1 MFLLVLG
8 QSVFIQPQSPGALR
22 SFLVVFL
29 GVVFSRGLTR
39 MTRVFEI
46 LSCLLS
52 CMERPFLPEV
62 VFLVFQKNKNAT
74 SDFYRRCDLSALPNE
89 VLFISDTF
97 MRRWLCLELGGWSL
111 GPFC

>member
-1 MFLLVLG
+1 MSSGAIFVNFLKIFKMLQKVSG
-8 QSVFIQPQSPGALR
+8 RVQEGPRSPPDQSVFIQPQSPGALR

-52 CMERPFLPEV
+52 CMERSLLPEV
-62 VFLVFQKNKNAT
+62 VFSFSKKTKIRPA
-74 SDFYRRCDLSALPNE
+74 F
-89 VLFISDTF
+89 FI
-97 MRRWLCLELGGWSL
+97 GAVI
-111 GPFC
+111 